1 MTRPYITID
10 SVLCLQCLLSFT
22 HSFLF
27 SSHCIRSPSKQR
39 IYHLPGRT
47 PLALSVVDPNDEI
60 SAQLAKAKEL
70 LAKTKEKLA
79 SEASTDKDN
88 IPGATPH
95 FASVKTDRSSVI
107 KSRDPDSGLITTDGD
122 KMAELSESEEWEARS
137 LMDVF
142 EWEEGEVSVSRQKE
156 LEKMD
161 RDTLKAMWGFRKSL
175 QGADFDNVFDKRNRF
190 IGETD

>member
-1 MTRPYITID
+1 MTRPYITFY
-10 SVLCLQCLLSFT
+10 SLFCLRSLLSPT
-22 HSFLF
+22 HSFCL
-27 SSHCIRSPSKQR
+27 SSHYVRSPQKPWA
-39 IYHLPGRT
+39 YHLPGRT
-47 PLALSVVDPNDEI
+47 PLALSVADPNEEI

-79 SEASTDKDN
+79 AEASTEKKDS
-88 IPGATPH
+88 PGSTPH

-142 EWEEGEVSVSRQKE
+142 EWEEGEVSISRQKE

-161 RDTLKAMWGFRKSL
+161 RDTLKAMWGFRRTL
-175 QGADFDNVFDKRNRF
+175 QGVDFENVFDKRNRF
-190 IGETD
+190 IGETE